1 MSFWNYIG
9 EFFLFRRLFGSH
21 KHNEAKHDVSN
32 TNIRYTD
39 RDFADELDSRSSFG
53 KRYDNSYSR
62 YDNHDHGY
70 SQAYDNFLDEQDDYD
85 IMDDDF

>member
-1 MSFWNYIG
+1 MVACFNICFLFNYIDIQYIG
-9 EFFLFRRLFGSH
+9 CPRKIKSPMGLVGFIGH
-21 KHNEAKHDVSN
+21 Q
-32 TNIRYTD
+32 Y
-39 RDFADELDSRSSFG
+39 SRISFG

-70 SQAYDNFLDEQDDYD
+70 SQSYDNFLDEQDDYD